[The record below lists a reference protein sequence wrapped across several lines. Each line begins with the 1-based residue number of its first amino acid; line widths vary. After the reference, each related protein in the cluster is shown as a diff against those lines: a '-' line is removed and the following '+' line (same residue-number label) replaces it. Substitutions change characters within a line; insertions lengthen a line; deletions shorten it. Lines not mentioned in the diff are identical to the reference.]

1 MNLRFIK
8 PIIAFVILVIAGIT
22 YNPIDMLSIK
32 DEPEE
37 KVVAK
42 VVDPKQLACMA
53 KNIFYEAGHE
63 SIMGQAAV
71 ARVVLNRVSHG
82 FARNPCAVVYQAHT
96 VDRVIDDE
104 IVKVKLCQFSWVCEG
119 KGEPNKNSQRY
130 KQAYQV
136 AYDVMANDAYS
147 EVVDF
152 IRTNEAI
159 ENELGKVNGFTILP
173 AGSFHKVMDNAG
185 TSGTATFVFLVKG
198 ENQFKEIQFVVEKKA
213 DLPDWEVVGFE

>member
-22 YNPIDMLSIK
+22 YNPIDMLSIE

-147 EVVDF
+147 EVVPKSALFFHNLQVDPLWPYKQVAKIGNHIF
-152 IRTNEAI
+152 YSKQKKSTQKIVAKNENKI
-159 ENELGKVNGFTILP
+159 
-173 AGSFHKVMDNAG
+173 
-185 TSGTATFVFLVKG
+185 
-198 ENQFKEIQFVVEKKA
+198 
-213 DLPDWEVVGFE
+213 